1 MNVSTKALVF
11 VALWAHLSAAAQ
23 PHAALLQDAALL
35 QESDAAGPLTKVIA
49 LLKDIQKELA
59 AEAKEDKKAHD
70 EIACWC
76 KTNLEGKTKQVEDAK
91 KKDDEL
97 VANIQQHA
105 ASSSSLDVD
114 LADLKKDIAENEKAL
129 AEAVALRKKEAADF
143 HQGETDLIQAIN
155 SLKGAIVVLSKHH
168 DAMLQTDL
176 NKDPAVR
183 SMKPDLRRLIH
194 RHLDALQF
202 LLPEAKKTLEGF
214 LNAQDYVFQPDVS
227 LMQTS
232 SLRNKRLPFKSYAPQ
247 SGAIL
252 GILKQMLEA
261 FKGDMSE
268 NSKDE
273 LSKIDT
279 YTTMKAAK
287 EEEISQQKGQVETK
301 TQEFATAKEDLA
313 GAKNDLEDTRAA
325 MSADQKFLLEITEKC
340 TKAEFEWEERLK
352 TRTEEQQA
360 ISEAIAILDTD
371 DVRDAQKTTFG
382 FLQVAQVQ
390 KKVVR
395 VDTVE
400 KQRAH
405 ALSLVKATF
414 GDSPRVGP
422 LLVAL
427 QLDAFT
433 KVKAFIDQLVED
445 LKKEQA
451 DEVKERDTCIDNLA
465 QNERD
470 TDKKTF
476 EVKQLETLIEKLTA
490 ESNAIAEELKTLKA
504 EIADLQVELQ
514 RAGDMR
520 KEENAEF
527 QKTAADQHLVQDVL
541 AKAITKL
548 RAFYS
553 KRHSLIQEKK
563 AAPGE
568 APAKMPKMKAY
579 KKNSKS
585 TGVLGL
591 MERFIGD
598 AKVLE
603 AQAIADEQNAQE
615 AYQELVAGTNDS
627 VRAKSRAVVDKTEE
641 KAKVDQENEQAK
653 ADHEQGMKDLE
664 ALAEELGAL
673 HKECDFLLK
682 NFEARQTARAA
693 EMDAL
698 REVKAILSG
707 MK

>member
-1 MNVSTKALVF
+1 
-11 VALWAHLSAAAQ
+11 
-23 PHAALLQDAALL
+23 
-35 QESDAAGPLTKVIA
+35 
-49 LLKDIQKELA
+49 
-59 AEAKEDKKAHD
+59 
-70 EIACWC
+70 
-76 KTNLEGKTKQVEDAK
+76 
-91 KKDDEL
+91 
-97 VANIQQHA
+97 
-105 ASSSSLDVD
+105 
-114 LADLKKDIAENEKAL
+114 
-129 AEAVALRKKEAADF
+129 
-143 HQGETDLIQAIN
+143 
-155 SLKGAIVVLSKHH
+155 
-168 DAMLQTDL
+168 
-176 NKDPAVR
+176 
-183 SMKPDLRRLIH
+183 
-194 RHLDALQF
+194 

-520 KEENAEF
+520 KGENAEF